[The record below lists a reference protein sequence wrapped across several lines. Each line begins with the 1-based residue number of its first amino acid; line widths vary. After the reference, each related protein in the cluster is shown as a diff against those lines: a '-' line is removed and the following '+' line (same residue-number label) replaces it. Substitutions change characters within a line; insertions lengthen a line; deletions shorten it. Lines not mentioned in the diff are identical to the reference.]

1 MFTPAATAA
10 RTASE
15 PEWWKVPS
23 PRFWTRWLSS
33 VNGAMPIHCAPSPP
47 ICVMP
52 VISPLPSGFSRTIVW
67 QPMPAPTS
75 VPSGAFVELL
85 CGQPEQKNGVRCA
98 IGGRPAGRGSRR
110 ACASRASTESIRMP
124 RAPAARRRRGAI
136 RSASRSSSRGS
147 SGSPR
152 SSRLPRMRGRPA
164 CRRARPSGASRRT
177 GPSPRRRATSSS
189 PRANSRAIS
198 RSSGQIIPSF
208 RMRTPARSRALAV
221 EPESRRACIRS

>member
-52 VISPLPSGFSRTIVW
+52 VMSPLPSGFRRTIVW
-67 QPMPAPTS
+67 QPIPPPTS
-75 VPSGAFVELL
+75 VPSGALTELL
-85 CGQPEQKNGVRCA
+85 CGHPEQKNGVRWA
-98 IGGRPAGRGSRR
+98 IGSSAGRPWIS
-110 ACASRASTESIRMP
+110 ASLRMRASTESIRTP
-124 RAPAARRRRGAI
+124 RASRRAASARPI

-152 SSRLPRMRGRPA
+152 SSRLPRIR
-164 CRRARPSGASRRT
+164 GAS
-177 GPSPRRRATSSS
+177 
-189 PRANSRAIS
+189 
-198 RSSGQIIPSF
+198 
-208 RMRTPARSRALAV
+208 AV
-221 EPESRRACIRS
+221 P